1 MIQIITYDIG
11 KYKEYSDKQ
20 YKISKLGEIQAL
32 DDFEICVI
40 DLTSEYIWRYD
51 ESQPTNVNCHNDL
64 LTIKEAIINSNISKI
79 VIVLPQ
85 NEEFY
90 YYKTYK
96 NSRYVLDKFIQLKD
110 NKENLV
116 KIISSNL
123 FNMGKVKLT
132 FEKTR
137 TTIENES
144 LEADF
149 NFNIYQ
155 EEKFEVLTFSNN
167 SKKVTT
173 IKNEKIF
180 ITTLKILDDN
190 EKLKLFIENYC
201 KNTQGKEDMPDWISD
216 INFFNDEQLKKDKDN
231 NLAKISEIKQKNI
244 AIDKELEKNLEYKSI
259 LYTNGDELVKVV
271 LEILDEI
278 LEHDSSKF
286 VDEKKEDFL
295 INKDDITFVGEIKGL
310 SSAVQNKNISQLE
323 VHIQNYFDK
332 LQEEGKE
339 EKVKGL
345 LVINHQRNKPLEERQ
360 EIHEHQKDLATKYGS
375 LIIETQTLLKIYE
388 KYKLGKMTKEECK
401 KLFEENIGLLE
412 IKNN

>member
-96 NSRYVLDKFIQLKD
+96 NSGYVLDKFIQLKD

-149 NFNIYQ
+149 NFNSYQ
-155 EEKFEVLTFSNN
+155 EDKFEVLTFSNN

>member
-149 NFNIYQ
+149 N
-155 EEKFEVLTFSNN
+155 

-286 VDEKKEDFL
+286 VDEKKKIFL
-295 INKDDITFVGEIKGL
+295 
-310 SSAVQNKNISQLE
+310 
-323 VHIQNYFDK
+323 
-332 LQEEGKE
+332 
-339 EKVKGL
+339 
-345 LVINHQRNKPLEERQ
+345 
-360 EIHEHQKDLATKYGS
+360 
-375 LIIETQTLLKIYE
+375 
-388 KYKLGKMTKEECK
+388 
-401 KLFEENIGLLE
+401 
-412 IKNN
+412 